1 MDTLV
6 FVHSQDSCQDLMI
19 CFAYPIRLLD
29 GYLWVINGYHGVF
42 RLLSFFCLD
51 FGFLRILVLTLV
63 LQIYLMASLKAL
75 VTSVAVNEIRD
86 VYDRYQ
92 ITMSLAHG
100 VWWIDEDQRGSTK
113 IRP

>member
-1 MDTLV
+1 MDTYGLSMVITV
-6 FVHSQDSCQDLMI
+6 FSD
-19 CFAYPIRLLD
+19 CFR
-29 GYLWVINGYHGVF
+29 
-42 RLLSFFCLD
+42 FFCLD

-92 ITMSLAHG
+92 ITMSLARG

>member
-1 MDTLV
+1 
-6 FVHSQDSCQDLMI
+6 MI

-29 GYLWVINGYHGVF
+29 GYLWVVNGYHGVF
-42 RLLSFFCLD
+42 RLFSFFCLD

-92 ITMSLAHG
+92 ITMSLARG
-100 VWWIDEDQRGSTK
+100 VCWIDEDRRGSFKK
-113 IRP
+113 IRQ